1 MSEGAEA
8 VGLKP
13 RIRADLTAAMK
24 ARDALTTGTLR
35 MALAAITN
43 AEVAGDV
50 AKELT
55 DLEVTAVITK
65 EVKKR
70 HESVEIYRSAGR
82 DELAD
87 KESAEADVL
96 ARYLPQ
102 QLTDDELRAVV
113 AGVITEMTESSGE
126 APTMKRMGAV
136 IKAVK
141 AKAGAQADGARVA
154 AGVKSALT
162 S

>member
-1 MSEGAEA
+1 MSEQTDAA
-8 VGLKP
+8 GLKA

-24 ARDALTTGTLR
+24 ARDTLTTGTLR

-55 DLEVTAVITK
+55 DDEVTAVITK

-70 HESVEIYRSAGR
+70 HESVDIYRSAGR

-87 KESAEADVL
+87 KESAEAKVL
-96 ARYLPQ
+96 ESYLPQ
-102 QLTDDELRAVV
+102 QLSDDDLRALV
-113 AGVITEMTESSGE
+113 AGVVSELAASSGE
-126 APTMKRMGAV
+126 APTMKQMGVV

-154 AGVKSALT
+154 AEVKAAL

>member
-1 MSEGAEA
+1 MSEQVDAG
-8 VGLKP
+8 GLKT
-13 RIRADLTAAMK
+13 RIRADLTTAMK
-24 ARDALTTGTLR
+24 ARDTLTTGTLR

-43 AEVAGDV
+43 AEVAGEV

-70 HESVEIYRSAGR
+70 HESIEIYRSAGR

-87 KESAEADVL
+87 KESAEAEVL
-96 ARYLPQ
+96 ERYLPQ
-102 QLTDDELRAVV
+102 QLSDDELAALV
-113 AGVITEMTESSGE
+113 AGVVSSMTEPSGE
-126 APTMKRMGAV
+126 APGMKQMGAV

-154 AGVKSALT
+154 TAVKAALA
-162 S
+162 